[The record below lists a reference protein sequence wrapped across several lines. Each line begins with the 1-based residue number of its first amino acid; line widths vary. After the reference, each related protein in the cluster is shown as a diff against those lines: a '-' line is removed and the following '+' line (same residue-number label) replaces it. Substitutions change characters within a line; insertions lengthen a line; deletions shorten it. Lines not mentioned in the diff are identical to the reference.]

1 MVARMNTNDDHNGL
15 HKPGRQQL
23 ELSFDGSEAFRPRMT
38 QRTRRQS
45 RAQWWFAQMRAVV
58 DRAFD
63 WNTAPAPRPEQVHLA
78 LSTSR

>member
-1 MVARMNTNDDHNGL
+1 
-15 HKPGRQQL
+15 
-23 ELSFDGSEAFRPRMT
+23 MT

-45 RAQWWFAQMRAVV
+45 RAHWWFAQMRAVV